1 MFAPV
6 PAWWVGLFSEFVVD
20 KLILRSSMPEPYS
33 WRDLLKEILSN
44 PAERDRLATEIG
56 VRPITL
62 TRWVTGESEPRQQN
76 LHQLLQ
82 ALPSEYRDQFLEL
95 LKKDFPALAVPTI
108 QAASVELTVEF
119 FRRVLETRA
128 NTPDTLRFWT
138 ISRQILQHALRQLD
152 PDRIGMAITVV
163 RCMPPSKDGKVHS
176 LRESEGLGT
185 PPWEGDLSSKAMFL
199 GADSLAGY
207 VVMNSHPA
215 TVNNLALDTGLL
227 PAYQAEHEVSAIA
240 WPILFATRIAG
251 CLLLSSRQ
259 SGYFASEGR
268 RLLISD
274 YAHLLALAF
283 EPEEF
288 YPLGIIDLRIMPSV
302 EVQRKYF
309 AHFQQRVLQLM
320 KDSFSTSHSLARAK
334 AELFAWQQLEEEFI
348 TYSSTTQQS

>member
-1 MFAPV
+1 MA
-6 PAWWVGLFSEFVVD
+6 EQ
-20 KLILRSSMPEPYS
+20 YS
-33 WRDLLKEILSN
+33 WRDLLKEIIRN
-44 PAERDRLATEIG
+44 PSERDRLATEIG
-56 VRPITL
+56 IRPITL

-82 ALPSEYRDQFLEL
+82 ALPSEHRDRLLEL
-95 LKKDFPALAVPTI
+95 LKQDFPALAVPTM
-108 QAASVELTVEF
+108 QTAPTELTAEF

-128 NTPDTLRFWT
+128 NTPDALRFWT

-163 RCMPPSKDGKVHS
+163 HCMPPSKDGKVHS

-207 VVMNSHPA
+207 AVMNSHPA
-215 TVNNLALDTGLL
+215 SVNNLALDTGLL
-227 PAYQAEHEVSAIA
+227 PAYQAEYEVSAMA

-259 SGYFASEGR
+259 PGYFASEAR

-288 YPLGIIDLRIMPSV
+288 YPLDSIDLRIMPSV
-302 EVQRKYF
+302 EIQRKYF
-309 AHFQQRVLQLM
+309 AQFQQRVLQLM
-320 KDSFSTSHSLARAK
+320 KDSFSTSRSLPRAK
-334 AELFAWQQLEEEFI
+334 AELCVWQQLEEEFI
-348 TYSSTTQQS
+348 TYSSAT